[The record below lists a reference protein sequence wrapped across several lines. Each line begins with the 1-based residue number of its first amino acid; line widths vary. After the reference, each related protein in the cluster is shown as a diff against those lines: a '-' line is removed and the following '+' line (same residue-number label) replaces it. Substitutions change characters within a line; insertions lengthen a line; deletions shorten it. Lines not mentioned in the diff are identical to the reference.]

1 MIERNQ
7 RILSLPSASN
17 RDISSLRNWVEYTGS
32 IARGETE
39 FLDQND
45 ILTTNPSGNDA
56 LATIAPRVEDIVI
69 AIYQFFSK
77 VCFSTLELF

>member
-7 RILSLPSASN
+7 RIFSMPSASN

-32 IARGETE
+32 IAREETE

-45 ILTTNPSGNDA
+45 ILTTSASGNDT
-56 LATIAPRVEDIVI
+56 LATVEPRVEDVFI
-69 AIYQFFSK
+69 AVHQFLSRVSFLSPN
-77 VCFSTLELF
+77 L